1 MKMKYRIHFSVG
13 DKMDHVDV
21 DGETEDEIRA
31 KADAEIAKRGG
42 IHPWSQE
49 LPPE

>member
-1 MKMKYRIHFSVG
+1 MRYRIHFSVG
-13 DKMDHVDV
+13 DTLDHVDV
-21 DGETEDEIRA
+21 EGDTVEQIRE